1 MGRFSMDRQR
11 RLVGAFMTAD
21 IRIRTS
27 LARFVSSAYS
37 DEERKDRL
45 WGLFRDHGIW
55 VIDPEKC
62 DEIEAPICRRA
73 FERQV
78 GVRE

>member
-1 MGRFSMDRQR
+1 
-11 RLVGAFMTAD
+11 MTAD
-21 IRIRTS
+21 VRIRTS
-27 LARFVSSAYS
+27 LERFVQSGHS

-45 WGLFRDHGIW
+45 WRLFRDYGLW
-55 VIDPEKC
+55 VIDPNKC

>member
-1 MGRFSMDRQR
+1 MTAADRQLRSVLGRFVQS
-11 RLVGAFMTAD
+11 G
-21 IRIRTS
+21 I
-27 LARFVSSAYS
+27 S

-45 WGLFRDHGIW
+45 WRLFRDYGLW
-55 VIDPEKC
+55 VIDPNKC

-78 GVRE
+78 GVRG

>member
-1 MGRFSMDRQR
+1 MTAADRQLRSVLGRFVQS
-11 RLVGAFMTAD
+11 GH
-21 IRIRTS
+21 
-27 LARFVSSAYS
+27 S

-45 WGLFRDHGIW
+45 WRLFRDLGVW
-55 VIDPEKC
+55 VIDPNRC

-73 FERQV
+73 FERQC

>member
-1 MGRFSMDRQR
+1 
-11 RLVGAFMTAD
+11 MTAD
-21 IRIRTS
+21 VRIRTS
-27 LARFVSSAYS
+27 LERFVQSGIS

-45 WGLFRDHGIW
+45 WGLFRDLGLW
-55 VIDPEKC
+55 VIDPNKC

>member
-1 MGRFSMDRQR
+1 
-11 RLVGAFMTAD
+11 MTAD
-21 IRIRTS
+21 VPIRTS
-27 LARFVSSAYS
+27 LARFVQSGHS

-45 WGLFRDHGIW
+45 WGLYRDLGFW

-73 FERQV
+73 FERQC